1 MYLFKQ
7 LQRVQNATASFV
19 RKRYSKREDVIGL
32 GWILMKERS
41 DYSVAKLA
49 WKSVNK
55 PEWPK
60 FLPMEKQVPLTRG
73 TRSADNGTKIQLLEM
88 DKKLLK
94 QEYERQIQTLK
105 LEHKIQLLEMDKKL
119 LKQENDNKTKIFE
132 LQKEVQSLKHE
143 NEVMKLK
150 NANDK
155 MAADSNLHK
164 HVAVKLDYKERLS
177 QKEKEIADKEQK
189 HKNDIIGIKDD
200 MEKTIQA
207 LRTENENLKSKLDV
221 KPGMQL

>member
-1 MYLFKQ
+1 MTLLKRYLPYNVRKQLAETLVLSRLDYGNAVINNAPMYLFKQ

-73 TRSADNGTKIQLLEM
+73 TRSADNGTKIRCTNNLWSSF
-88 DKKLLK
+88 
-94 QEYERQIQTLK
+94 EYVGS
-105 LEHKIQLLEMDKKL
+105 
-119 LKQENDNKTKIFE
+119 KIFNDLPLAARNCVE
-132 LQKEVQSLKHE
+132 YKSFCRITKNYFLDKSL
-143 NEVMKLK
+143 
-150 NANDK
+150 AR
-155 MAADSNLHK
+155 S
-164 HVAVKLDYKERLS
+164 LS
-177 QKEKEIADKEQK
+177 
-189 HKNDIIGIKDD
+189 
-200 MEKTIQA
+200 
-207 LRTENENLKSKLDV
+207 
-221 KPGMQL
+221 